1 MDPLY
6 SLSHTTTPQNT
17 HTQALNTQTAAGDE
31 EGAPA
36 GEGEAEGDEG
46 RRETDCYGQFS
57 GDPRAETGHLRLER
71 TSPVF
76 GMISEDGNGRLTS
89 SDRFLR
95 AETKEKLQ
103 TPLLGFL
110 GDEGSRSQNPSETGT
125 FQADEGTPD
134 SVEEE
139 ETNITEKGENL
150 TYDSSSF
157 RAPQLGFGE
166 ASPFINGGR
175 RFEPFNLDE
184 FLKLANA
191 VIDKGDEQTITAL
204 RDLKTRWKE
213 RFRSVPSLRSL
224 VEKRDAAPRVGGL
237 RPAMRCLLPT
247 GTSNGAPETDGNST
261 NSYLQ
266 SPVPEISRLSA
277 GNEPDLLPPSTDMAA
292 PVKGDR
298 RLTSPAMVGIP
309 TSADVA
315 SVGEV
320 DGEVDGTVAVDK
332 DGDVTGD
339 ASMTSADITKD
350 DITADI
356 TAGNITAYITADI
369 MDDIILHKKT
379 KKQISTFDYR
389 APTGLFVGN
398 IPLLGKLPT
407 TDKSWLS
414 HLGVCILCDEG
425 ATESHPHLFFQ
436 CRFSRQCLY
445 EIRRRIRF
453 HWPNRDWATDI
464 EWATRKWRGE
474 HIINR
479 AYRTLLAACVYHI
492 WKERNLRRFDH
503 TERTPATLSILIIND
518 VRQRILS
525 VDLASSVSTRALYRL
540 WRIPWV
546 EGETNTINDDK
557 IAHAFHNSTR
567 KTLSYVAPTVQKGEV
582 IVRPTLD
589 IIRNGSKRWMAT
601 AVGYFLGKR
610 PYFHHLKEFAKS
622 IWPDLKEVTGTN
634 NGFFFFQFKSVVAM
648 EDVIKGG
655 PWLYQGQPIILQKW
669 KPGMVLRKLQ
679 HTEVP
684 LWTEEGLSTVASGVG
699 KPLYPDAIT
708 RACTRLDFARV
719 CVILDVT
726 SNLPKHI
733 IIMTPDED
741 GGESPCKVDVEYE
754 WIPPKCKSCMTL
766 GHSAKECV
774 INKPKPVKPP
784 IAVYITKVGTP
795 YETAMSERSRN
806 HPREDGDT
814 TYIPSRPTRLPD
826 RKINR
831 PPQAPVVEK
840 KREGREPPR
849 DATGPSR
856 EEKGKAVVIYNTFDA
871 LHILDDTDESI
882 RAIWNVR
889 GLNKRDHQLAVRD
902 IVAEYRLQFLSLLET
917 RVRFN
922 NAAQIQSFL
931 LPHWK
936 WYMDYGSSG
945 NRVWIAWDDNFIDVN
960 VVQCGMQ
967 YIHYLVNIR
976 AIHESVAVTVAYGAT
991 EVIDRR
997 ELWNAL
1003 ESLAIQC
1010 TDIPWLIGGDFNAV
1024 RDLSEVCGT
1033 SGDIRIAIEDFN
1045 AAIQNTRLL
1054 PLPMQGE
1061 WYTWHNH
1068 SATPWNL
1075 CKRLDRMLINDRWMA
1090 RFPNTFYS
1098 VLTPHTS
1105 DHSPMVL
1112 NGDQQQQYGGMFRFD
1127 NYLTRSSEFIPSVQ
1141 NIWQHNIIGT
1151 PMYAVTC
1158 KLKALKPIFRE
1169 QRRNKGDLSHNVQ
1182 MAKGF
1187 LEAAQLLVSSRRRDE
1202 LYIQLEHCC
1211 RLVLA
1216 KATKLKQIM
1225 LNQRA
1230 KMQWMKGGDQCSR
1243 VFFRKIAQRR
1253 SSRRIFQINDEQGST
1268 HTDPEEVIN
1277 EFITYYQN
1285 LLGGDRR
1292 RARIDIRFLRPWARH
1307 IWSNEESTALL
1318 LPFTPAN
1325 VKQAVFDIAKDKAPG
1340 PDGYSSGFFKAA
1352 WPIVGQEVSSAVL
1365 DFFNTGRLL
1374 KQINTTL
1381 LALIPKVHSPM
1392 TVSDFWPIASCNVL
1406 YKIITKLI
1414 VQRSSV
1420 IMDKLISPCQAA
1432 FVPGRSIGDNIMLA
1446 QELFTG
1452 YNQTRLPPRC
1462 ALKVDIRKAYDTMDW
1477 DFLMEVLEMFGF
1489 PSTFVKWIEE
1499 CVTTPSFS
1507 VGLNGKPMD
1516 SFEAP
1521 EDLGRLID
1529 QEELFSYHWKCEAA
1543 RIFQLGFAD
1552 DVILFSR
1559 ADMESLRIFK
1569 AGLDRFAEWSSL
1581 RLNVQKSHLIISRSA
1596 QTLREEMLALLGFQE
1611 GVLPMRY
1618 LGLPLISSRLTIAY
1632 CHPLLQKID
1641 KRIAGWEGTTISYA
1655 GRVQIIK
1662 SVLISLS
1669 LCWASAFILPKK
1681 VINEIEKRLRAFLWK
1696 GTTNSG
1702 YAKVAWKDICRPKE
1716 EGGLGFKDISTLNRA
1731 LMTKK
1736 LCDVIRCDKTSIW
1749 VEWLYKGRLQH
1760 TSVWTITDHGGS
1772 WGWRKILRLRMF
1784 LRTMVDYRIGDG
1796 RNFFLWQDPWH
1807 HLGPLC
1813 DTFPRG
1819 PRLLGLDE
1827 SCKLSTVIHEGVW
1840 QWPLITDIECLEIT
1854 HVLPTIFGGE
1864 DRIIW
1869 RFENGR
1875 PTTQAIY
1882 ELCDPPGPK
1891 VGWAS
1896 LLSGSLKIPRHI
1908 FILWL
1913 AIQDKLAT
1921 TNKPWLAHLGPCVLC
1936 NEGLTETHAHLF
1948 FQCRFS
1954 RRCLT
1959 EIRRTVRFLWPN
1971 REWKDDITW
1980 ASQRWRGKHIINM
1993 SYRALLA
2000 ACVYHIWKERNLR
2013 RFDNTERTPTT
2024 IALLIIEDIRQ

>member
-1 MDPLY
+1 
-6 SLSHTTTPQNT
+6 
-17 HTQALNTQTAAGDE
+17 
-31 EGAPA
+31 
-36 GEGEAEGDEG
+36 
-46 RRETDCYGQFS
+46 
-57 GDPRAETGHLRLER
+57 
-71 TSPVF
+71 
-76 GMISEDGNGRLTS
+76 
-89 SDRFLR
+89 
-95 AETKEKLQ
+95 
-103 TPLLGFL
+103 
-110 GDEGSRSQNPSETGT
+110 
-125 FQADEGTPD
+125 
-134 SVEEE
+134 
-139 ETNITEKGENL
+139 
-150 TYDSSSF
+150 
-157 RAPQLGFGE
+157 
-166 ASPFINGGR
+166 
-175 RFEPFNLDE
+175 
-184 FLKLANA
+184 
-191 VIDKGDEQTITAL
+191 
-204 RDLKTRWKE
+204 
-213 RFRSVPSLRSL
+213 
-224 VEKRDAAPRVGGL
+224 
-237 RPAMRCLLPT
+237 
-247 GTSNGAPETDGNST
+247 
-261 NSYLQ
+261 
-266 SPVPEISRLSA
+266 
-277 GNEPDLLPPSTDMAA
+277 
-292 PVKGDR
+292 
-298 RLTSPAMVGIP
+298 
-309 TSADVA
+309 
-315 SVGEV
+315 
-320 DGEVDGTVAVDK
+320 
-332 DGDVTGD
+332 
-339 ASMTSADITKD
+339 
-350 DITADI
+350 
-356 TAGNITAYITADI
+356 
-369 MDDIILHKKT
+369 
-379 KKQISTFDYR
+379 
-389 APTGLFVGN
+389 
-398 IPLLGKLPT
+398 
-407 TDKSWLS
+407 
-414 HLGVCILCDEG
+414 
-425 ATESHPHLFFQ
+425 
-436 CRFSRQCLY
+436 
-445 EIRRRIRF
+445 
-453 HWPNRDWATDI
+453 
-464 EWATRKWRGE
+464 
-474 HIINR
+474 
-479 AYRTLLAACVYHI
+479 
-492 WKERNLRRFDH
+492 
-503 TERTPATLSILIIND
+503 
-518 VRQRILS
+518 
-525 VDLASSVSTRALYRL
+525 
-540 WRIPWV
+540 
-546 EGETNTINDDK
+546 
-557 IAHAFHNSTR
+557 
-567 KTLSYVAPTVQKGEV
+567 
-582 IVRPTLD
+582 
-589 IIRNGSKRWMAT
+589 MAT

-622 IWPDLKEVTGTN
+622 IWPDLKEVTSTN
-634 NGFFFFQFKSVVAM
+634 NGFFFFQFKSVVAT
-648 EDVIKGG
+648 EDVIEGG

-669 KPGMVLRKLQ
+669 KPGMELRKLQ

-684 LWTEEGLSTVASGVG
+684 AWIKIRHLPVELWTEEGLSTVASGVG

-708 RACTRLDFARV
+708 RTCTRLDFACV
-719 CVILDVT
+719 CVMLDVT

-733 IIMTPDED
+733 IIMTPDEE

-766 GHSAKECV
+766 VHSAKECV
-774 INKPKPVKPP
+774 LNKPKQVKPP
-784 IAVYITKVGTP
+784 IAVYIPKLGTP
-795 YETAMSERSRN
+795 HETTMSER
-806 HPREDGDT
+806 T
-814 TYIPSRPTRLPD
+814 
-826 RKINR
+826 
-831 PPQAPVVEK
+831 
-840 KREGREPPR
+840 
-849 DATGPSR
+849 
-856 EEKGKAVVIYNTFDA
+856 
-871 LHILDDTDESI
+871 
-882 RAIWNVR
+882 
-889 GLNKRDHQLAVRD
+889 
-902 IVAEYRLQFLSLLET
+902 
-917 RVRFN
+917 
-922 NAAQIQSFL
+922 QIHSFL

-960 VVQCGMQ
+960 VVECGMQ
-967 YIHYLVNIR
+967 FIHCLVNIR
-976 AIHESVAVTVAYGAT
+976 AIHESIAVTVAYGAT

-1045 AAIQNTRLL
+1045 AAIQNTGLL

-1061 WYTWHNH
+1061 WYIWHNH
-1068 SATPWNL
+1068 SATPRNL
-1075 CKRLDRMLINDRWMA
+1075 WKRLDRMLINDRWMA

-1098 VLTPHTS
+1098 VLTPRTS
-1105 DHSPMVL
+1105 DHSPM
-1112 NGDQQQQYGGMFRFD
+1112 QYGGMFRFD
-1127 NYLTRSSEFIPSVQ
+1127 NYLARSPEFIPSVQ

-1151 PMYAVTC
+1151 PMYPVTR

-1216 KATKLKQIM
+1216 KATKLEQIM

-1307 IWSNEESTALL
+1307 ILSNEESTALL
-1318 LPFTPAN
+1318 LAFTPAD
-1325 VKQAVFDIAKDKAPG
+1325 VKQAVFDIAEDKAPG

-1365 DFFNTGRLL
+1365 DFFSTGRLL

-1392 TVSDFWPIASCNVL
+1392 T
-1406 YKIITKLI
+1406 IITKLI
-1414 VQRSSV
+1414 VQRLSV
-1420 IMDKLISPCQAA
+1420 IMDKLISPCQLA

-1446 QELFTG
+1446 QELFMG

-1462 ALKVDIRKAYDTMDW
+1462 ALKVDIRKAYDTVDW
-1477 DFLMEVLEMFGF
+1477 DFLIEVLEMFGF
-1489 PSTFVKWIEE
+1489 PITFVKWIEE
-1499 CVTTPSFS
+1499 YVTTPSFS
-1507 VGLNGKPMD
+1507 VGLNGKPHGFFRGARGLRQGDPLSPYLFVLVM
-1516 SFEAP
+1516 EVLH
-1521 EDLGRLID
+1521 LGFLQLID

-1569 AGLDRFAEWSSL
+1569 AGLDRFAEWSGL

-1618 LGLPLISSRLTIAY
+1618 LGLPLISSRLTIAD
-1632 CHPLLQKID
+1632 CRPLLQKID
-1641 KRIAGWEGTTISYA
+1641 KRIAGWEGTTISSV

-1669 LCWASAFILPKK
+1669 LYWASAFILPKK

-1696 GTTNSG
+1696 GTMNSG

-1736 LCDVIRCDKTSIW
+1736 LCDVIRCDRTSIW

-1760 TSVWTITDHGGS
+1760 TSIWTITDHGGS

-1840 QWPLITDIECLEIT
+1840 QWPLITDIECLAIT
-1854 HVLPTIFGGE
+1854 HELPTIFGGE

-1913 AIQDKLAT
+1913 TIQDKLAT
-1921 TNKPWLAHLGPCVLC
+1921 TDKPWLAHLGPCVLC

-1959 EIRRTVRFLWPN
+1959 EIRRT
-1971 REWKDDITW
+1971 
-1980 ASQRWRGKHIINM
+1980 
-1993 SYRALLA
+1993 
-2000 ACVYHIWKERNLR
+2000 
-2013 RFDNTERTPTT
+2013 
-2024 IALLIIEDIRQ
+2024 